1 LNTNDADA
9 VFNLNFTKNAVEQ
22 IKLFREAMRRAKE
35 DADTAVRQAE
45 FHRALE
51 IMLPLQKTVAAKQFE
66 DYTKKLKDIDD
77 IATPH
82 QP

>member
-1 LNTNDADA
+1 
-9 VFNLNFTKNAVEQ
+9 VSNAVEQ
-22 IKLFREAMRRAKE
+22 IKEFRAALLRAKNEADAAVRRA
-35 DADTAVRQAE
+35 A

-51 IMLPLQKTVAAKQFE
+51 IMLPLQKSIAAKQFE
-66 DYTKKLKDIDD
+66 EFTKRLENIDA